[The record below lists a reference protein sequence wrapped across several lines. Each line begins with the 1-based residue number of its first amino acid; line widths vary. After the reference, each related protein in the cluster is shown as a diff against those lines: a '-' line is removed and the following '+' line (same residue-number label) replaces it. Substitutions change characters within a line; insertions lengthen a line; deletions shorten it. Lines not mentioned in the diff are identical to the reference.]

1 MAAYNNTKN
10 AVKWSASQKYQF
22 FPSALGKSVLSPK
35 TIIHAGRTA
44 DGHWEIINARRIYRL
59 RQSGRSGMLHNP
71 IRFLG
76 YTMTASYQPQL
87 IEQEIQRYWEENN
100 SFAAQ
105 EDFSREKFFCLAMIP
120 YPSGHLHIGH
130 VRNYTLADVIARYQH
145 MQGKNVMQPIGWDA
159 FGLPAENAAL
169 KNKTAPKAWTYSN
182 IDHMRTQLKALGY
195 AYDWSREITTCDP
208 EYYRWEQWLFIQLFK
223 KGLAYKKMSMVNWD
237 PVDQTVLANEQVID
251 GKGWRSGA
259 PVERREIAQWFLK
272 ITDYAEEL
280 LEGLNNLPGWPE
292 QVKLMQKNWIGKST
306 GANIDFKVVDQTEKL
321 TVFTTRPDTLMGV
334 TYLTVASKHALAAIA
349 AAKNNVLADFI
360 KSLDIGA
367 TAEADIATQQKRGMD
382 TGLVAIHPIT
392 GEKLPIW
399 IANYV
404 LNNVGTGAVMA
415 VPAHDERDF
424 EFAQIY
430 HLPIKVVIVGESQ
443 GDQPAAPTSANTES
457 GILINS
463 DIFDGLESEQ
473 AKITVINHL
482 EKNKCGEKQTRY
494 RLHDWGISR
503 QRYWGAPI
511 PIIHCE
517 KCGPVAVP
525 AEDLPVRLPENVDFS
540 QGIVTLSNM
549 PEFYKTICPQCKACA
564 KRETDTFDTFMESSW
579 YYARMACPDQH
590 NSILDDR
597 AKYWTPVDQYV
608 GGIEHAVMHLLYA
621 RFIHKVLR
629 DSGFVNSHE
638 PFERL
643 LTQGMVLKDGAK
655 MSKSKGN
662 TVDPNQLLQRY
673 GADSVRV
680 FVTFT
685 APPEQSLE
693 WSDSGFEGC
702 FRFLKRVWTF
712 SHERAGLFD
721 QTDGIHEGLSKN
733 SLEKATEEQKDI
745 WREINLILKQAQ
757 CDYDRLQL
765 NTVVSGCMKL
775 FNLLVKIPFEGQED
789 SATLCVNEQY
799 VNLLLICSG
808 TKILLSILSPIAPH
822 ICHKLW
828 TVLKLGEDIDAARWP
843 KVSAA
848 ALISKS
854 IAIVVQINGK
864 LRAKL
869 NVPSNATEEEIKTT
883 TLTDSHVSQLI
894 LGKTVKKVIIVP
906 NRLINIVVAD
916 D

>member
-1 MAAYNNTKN
+1 
-10 AVKWSASQKYQF
+10 
-22 FPSALGKSVLSPK
+22 
-35 TIIHAGRTA
+35 
-44 DGHWEIINARRIYRL
+44 
-59 RQSGRSGMLHNP
+59 
-71 IRFLG
+71 
-76 YTMTASYQPQL
+76 MTVSYQPQL
-87 IEQEIQRYWEENN
+87 IEQEVQRYWEENN
-100 SFAAQ
+100 TFQAK
-105 EDFSREKFFCLAMIP
+105 EDFSKEKFFCLAMIP
-120 YPSGHLHIGH
+120 YPSGHLHVGH
-130 VRNYTLADVIARYQH
+130 VRNYTLADVIARYQR

-169 KNKTAPKAWTYSN
+169 KNKTAPKSWTYSN

-237 PVDQTVLANEQVID
+237 PVDQTVLANEQVVD

-272 ITDYAEEL
+272 ITDYADEL
-280 LEGLNNLPGWPE
+280 LEGLDSLENWPE
-292 QVKLMQKNWIGKST
+292 QVKLMQKNWIGKSI
-306 GANIDFKVVDQTEKL
+306 GANISFPIVGQANEQL
-321 TVFTTRPDTLMGV
+321 TVFTTRTDTLMGV
-334 TYLTVASKHALAAIA
+334 TYLTVAARHPLAIQVAE
-349 AAKNNVLADFI
+349 KNKTLADFI
-360 KSLDIGA
+360 QTLNIGA
-367 TAEADIATQQKRGMD
+367 TAEAEIATQEKCGMD
-382 TGLVAIHPIT
+382 TGLMAVHPIT
-392 GEKLPIW
+392 GEHLPIW
-399 IANYV
+399 VANYV
-404 LNNVGTGAVMA
+404 LSTYGTGAVMA

-424 EFAQIY
+424 EFAKIY
-430 HLPIKVVIVGESQ
+430 DLPVKIVIVSESE
-443 GDQPAAPTSANTES
+443 GDQPVAPTTANTEPGVLVHS
-457 GILINS
+457 GV
-463 DIFDGLESEQ
+463 FDGLTSEQ
-473 AKITVINHL
+473 AKSTIIDYL
-482 EKNKCGEKQTRY
+482 EKNKLGEKQTRY

-517 KCGPVAVP
+517 KCGPVPVP
-525 AEDLPVRLPENVDFS
+525 EDDLPVRLPENIDFS
-540 QGIVTLSNM
+540 EGIVTLANL
-549 PEFYKTICPQCKACA
+549 PEFYKTICLQCKACA

-579 YYARMACPDQH
+579 YYARMACPDQS

-629 DSGFVNSHE
+629 DLGFVNSPE
-638 PFERL
+638 PFENL

-662 TVDPNQLLQRY
+662 TVDPNELLQRY

-702 FRFLKRVWTF
+702 FRFLKRLWTF
-712 SHERAGLFD
+712 SCERKKLFEH
-721 QTDGIHEGLSKN
+721 TDGINDGMSKTN
-733 SLEKATEEQKDI
+733 LEKANEEQKSI
-745 WREINLILKQAQ
+745 WREMNTILKQAHY
-757 CDYDRLQL
+757 DYERLQL

-775 FNLLVKIPFEGQED
+775 FNLLVKIPFEGQEEEKNICTN
-789 SATLCVNEQY
+789 AAHINY
-799 VNLLLICSG
+799 LLINSG
-808 TKILLSILSPIAPH
+808 TKILLAVLSPIAPH
-822 ICHKLW
+822 LCHQLW
-828 TVLKLGEDIDAARWP
+828 RMLKIGEDITDAHWP

-848 ALISKS
+848 ALVSKS
-854 IAIVVQINGK
+854 VTMVIQINGK

-869 NVPSNATEEEIKTT
+869 SVPSNATEEEIKTT
-883 TLTDSHVSQLI
+883 TLADTNILQLI
-894 LGKTVKKVIIVP
+894 ANKTVKKVIVVP

-916 D
+916 E